1 MKKTFSAVL
10 AAAMSITALTS
21 APSLYTSEKAEAA
34 GSKSGI
40 VIFGDSIGAGGLRSG
55 SVAHNYGEICGD
67 YLGCKVSNYAVSGY
81 DAADLVQSVE
91 NLTDTQKKAVADSE
105 VVVISIGGNDIMH
118 SLSRSLLDYA
128 ARKESQ
134 KFLNEGYTK
143 ADIPEKP
150 SLTDL
155 MNMLNIKDEGGLM
168 DYMNNGGYNEKLEV
182 TNEIGAAFSSIYN
195 EGGTFDEQTIP
206 NLKKAVAD
214 IKAIA
219 PDTRILVTNI
229 YQPLQLQPSYVE
241 KTYGKQSNYAT
252 FISILRGRC
261 ETTMNEFDTRL
272 SAVDGIEV
280 VDVKSQFTS
289 QEKEPSTS
297 APGNASYFVDI
308 QTGSLKTGDVHPNQK
323 GHIAYAA
330 AILEKIGRLHT
341 DNGLLSQT
349 FNGLSDKDSYPA
361 IALETYKKVAGE
373 AKPAVVL
380 GDVNDD
386 GKVNAVDASKVLA
399 EYAKTSSGSGKGDF
413 TDAQRTAADVDGN
426 GKVDSV
432 DASKILAYY
441 AYTSTEKGTPKSIT
455 EFLKTL

>member
-21 APSLYTSEKAEAA
+21 APSLFTAEAA
-34 GSKSGI
+34 DSKSGI

-55 SVAHNYGEICGD
+55 SVAHNFGEICGD

-105 VVVISIGGNDIMH
+105 VVVISVGGNDIMH

-155 MNMLNIKDEGGLM
+155 MNMLNIKEEGGLM
-168 DYMNNGGYNEKLEV
+168 DYMNNGGYNAKLEV
-182 TNEIGAAFSSIYN
+182 TNEIGAAFSSIYDD
-195 EGGTFDEQTIP
+195 GGTFDEQTIP

-214 IKAIA
+214 IKAIN

-252 FISILRGRC
+252 FISVLRGRC
-261 ETTMNEFDTRL
+261 ETLMNEYDTKL
-272 SAVDGIEV
+272 NAIDGIEV

-289 QEKEPSTS
+289 QEKEVSTS

-330 AILEKIGRLHT
+330 AILEKIGRLRN
-341 DNGLLSQT
+341 DSGLLSQT
-349 FNGLSDKDSYPA
+349 FNGLSDKESYPA
-361 IALETYKKVAGE
+361 IALATYKKVAGE
-373 AKPAVVL
+373 GTPAIAL
-380 GDVNDD
+380 GDVTGD
-386 GKVNAVDASKVLA
+386 GKINAVDASNVLA
-399 EYAKTSSGSGKGDF
+399 EYARTSSGDGKGEF
-413 TDAQRTAADVDGN
+413 SDAQRKAADIDSN
-426 GKVDSV
+426 GKIDSL
-432 DASKILAYY
+432 DASRILAYY
-441 AYTSTEKGTPKSIT
+441 AYTSTVKETPKSIT
-455 EFLKTL
+455 EFIKTL